1 MEGLFVGMVCGVNQ
15 ENKVVLT
22 KQEGVQRTFQERE
35 SISKVPVASVSM
47 LGMKDWS
54 KAHGMELREEQEPG
68 CR

>member
-1 MEGLFVGMVCGVNQ
+1 MGGLFVEMVCGVNQ

-47 LGMKDWS
+47 LGMKD
-54 KAHGMELREEQEPG
+54 
-68 CR
+68 